1 MDVSE
6 TDLPG
11 VGKRFEVD
19 LGGGESAVVVVHNT
33 GRRELFVRPS
43 PDADA
48 EELLDLTDREARVV
62 GSILEGAHFQPVATD
77 MTATRIGDNVM
88 LEWYTLDADSS
99 LVGRSLEEADVRS
112 TTGATVVAVERGDEV
127 IQSPDAVFSFDAKD
141 QLIVVGTGEDHEQFA
156 ETYT

>member
-11 VGKRFEVD
+11 VGKRFEGD
-19 LGGGESAVVVVHNT
+19 LGSGKSAVVVVHNT
-33 GRRELFVRPS
+33 GRRELFVCPS
-43 PDADA
+43 PDA

-62 GSILEGAHFQPVATD
+62 GSILEGAYFQPVVTD
-77 MTATRIGDNVM
+77 TTATRIGDNVM
-88 LEWYTLDADSS
+88 LKWYTLDADSS

-112 TTGATVVAVERGDEV
+112 ITGATVVAVERGDEV
-127 IQSPDAVFSFDAKD
+127 IQSPDATFSFEKND
-141 QLIVVGTGEDHEQFA
+141 QLIVVGTSEDHKEFA